1 MSEFVWCK
9 REERRIPAFKCLLCR
24 DDCYARRDR
33 EGGAGNALG
42 ILLKSGRYKECY
54 VMKRKESVESA
65 ENSLRQS
72 TDTESGSAAGTSPA
86 SSTTETL
93 ENVYVMDEGKLTPFA
108 PEDYTVSN
116 LYQVLD
122 SFSVECKLVRPED
135 PSNIVFEGKK
145 PSRKTVPVL
154 VTKEGESLV
163 LDSWEALD
171 ARPELL
177 ATAVEV
183 MGVTPVKKVFVLRRK

>member
-1 MSEFVWCK
+1 
-9 REERRIPAFKCLLCR
+9 
-24 DDCYARRDR
+24 
-33 EGGAGNALG
+33 
-42 ILLKSGRYKECY
+42 
-54 VMKRKESVESA
+54 MKRKESVESA
-65 ENSLRQS
+65 ENSLRQP
-72 TDTESGSAAGTSPA
+72 TETESVSAAGVPPA
-86 SSTTETL
+86 SSTAETL
-93 ENVYVMDEGKLTPFA
+93 ENVYVLDEGKLKPFA